1 MKKRQLLLS
10 TAAILTFGIAAQAA
24 DTERLK
30 AGDSVPDTQVHDAEG
45 KSLTLHEALGSKP
58 AVVVFYRGAWCP
70 YCVKHL
76 DALSGAE
83 QEIKDLGY
91 QLIAISVDQPS
102 KLREMPAVAALDYTL
117 LSDSSTDAAE
127 AFGIAFKVDDATVK
141 KYKEKFK
148 IDLEAASGQTHH
160 RLPHPA
166 VYVIDAKGLIQ
177 FAHVNENY
185 RERLA
190 PEKVL
195 EAAKKGAAQ

>member
-1 MKKRQLLLS
+1 MNKPLILSAAALL
-10 TAAILTFGIAAQAA
+10 ILGIVAQASA

-30 AGDSVPDTQVHDAEG
+30 AGDTLPEVTVQDAGG
-45 KSLTLHEALGSKP
+45 KSVTLQQAVNSKP
-58 AVVVFYRGAWCP
+58 AVIVFYRGAWCP
-70 YCVKHL
+70 YCAKHL

-83 QEIKDLGY
+83 QDIKDLGY

-102 KLREMPAVAALDYTL
+102 KLREMPAIAALDYTL

-127 AFGIAFKVDDATVK
+127 AFGIAYQVDDATVK

-166 VYVIDAKGLIQ
+166 VYIVDKSGVIK

-195 EAAKKGAAQ
+195 AAVKQAAAE

>member
-1 MKKRQLLLS
+1 MKKRHLLLS
-10 TAAILTFGIAAQAA
+10 VAALVSHGIATQAA

-30 AGDSVPDTQVHDAEG
+30 AGDGIPEVKVHDADG
-45 KSLTLHEALGSKP
+45 KSMTLRESLGSKP
-58 AVVVFYRGAWCP
+58 AVIVFYRGAWCP

-83 QEIKDLGY
+83 QDIKALGY

-166 VYVIDAKGLIQ
+166 VYVVDSEGVIQ

-185 RERLA
+185 RERLD
-190 PEKVL
+190 PEKIL
-195 EAAKKGAAQ
+195 EAARKVAK